1 MTKEEKKIKIHN
13 MMCNKSFFHLP
24 FLFVSGF
31 DADSDNMLDE
41 KIDMLERLEK
51 GEKIEDIDPEY
62 KLFEL
67 IEKG

>member
-1 MTKEEKKIKIHN
+1 MTKEEKKIKIHS
-13 MMCNKSFFHLP
+13 MMGNKSFFYLP